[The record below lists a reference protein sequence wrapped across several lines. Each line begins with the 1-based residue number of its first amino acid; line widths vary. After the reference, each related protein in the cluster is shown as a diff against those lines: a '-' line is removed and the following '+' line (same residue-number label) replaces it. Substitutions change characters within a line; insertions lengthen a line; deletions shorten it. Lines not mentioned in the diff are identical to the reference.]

1 MNLSVEKTE
10 SIYQG
15 QIKYIVVTTD
25 EGLKLQLPATNFKP
39 FVTANGILGR
49 FLVETNEQ
57 NRLQRIDR
65 IAPYLPDNNGQHT
78 DNSKSS

>member
-39 FVTANGILGR
+39 FVTTNGILGR
-49 FLVETNEQ
+49 FLVETNKQ

-65 IAPYLPDNNGQHT
+65 IALYLPDNNGQHT